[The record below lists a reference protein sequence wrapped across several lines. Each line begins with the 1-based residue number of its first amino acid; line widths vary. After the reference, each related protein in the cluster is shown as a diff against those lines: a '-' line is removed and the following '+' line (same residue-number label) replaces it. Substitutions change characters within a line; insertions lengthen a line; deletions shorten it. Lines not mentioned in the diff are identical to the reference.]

1 MSAIT
6 PNCVFVLI
14 QCNVGATFAV
24 ADAIVEKEVHS
35 ELHSISGE
43 YDLLLKMYI
52 PSDEDVGRYIG
63 EHLHSVPGIM
73 RTHTIL
79 AFSTI

>member
-1 MSAIT
+1 MSVIRA
-6 PNCVFVLI
+6 NCVFVLI
-14 QCNVGATFAV
+14 QCDVGATFKV
-24 ADAIVEKEVHS
+24 ADAIAQKEIHS

-52 PSDEDVGRYIG
+52 PSDQDVGRYIG
-63 EHLHSVPGIM
+63 EHLHTIPGIA